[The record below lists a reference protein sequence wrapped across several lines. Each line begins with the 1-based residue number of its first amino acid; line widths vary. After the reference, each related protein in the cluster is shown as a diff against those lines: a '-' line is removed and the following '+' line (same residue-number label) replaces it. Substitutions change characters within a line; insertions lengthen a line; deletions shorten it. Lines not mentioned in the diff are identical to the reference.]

1 MRPRKTP
8 VEQGPSA
15 VPITYIRAESPVYQ
29 DTLAQERLEE
39 LREKKDE
46 QSKFEEQVALKRKK
60 TIEKRIQ
67 AQATKK
73 KEGGI
78 TQKSRDISQLYE
90 NQEFLVVRPVQ
101 VERLPQD
108 LLGATN
114 SRVSSV
120 VEVEQG
126 VIDHK
131 ADVMALRER
140 NREREEQS
148 AKFEDE
154 RRVLE
159 KIKKE
164 KWLKKNPDH
173 AKNLKRTEQSDEEP
187 MPPPFTSQSTIEED

>member
-1 MRPRKTP
+1 M
-8 VEQGPSA
+8 
-15 VPITYIRAESPVYQ
+15 
-29 DTLAQERLEE
+29 
-39 LREKKDE
+39 
-46 QSKFEEQVALKRKK
+46 
-60 TIEKRIQ
+60 
-67 AQATKK
+67 
-73 KEGGI
+73 
-78 TQKSRDISQLYE
+78 
-90 NQEFLVVRPVQ
+90 
-101 VERLPQD
+101 PQD
-108 LLGATN
+108 LLGTTN